1 MPKVYINSLLTHSLS
16 YHVPFLT
23 SYHIFIS
30 IAPEMTTWRLDYER
44 AVQQQGSIKLD
55 VVRTILIGP
64 SANGKSTLKHLLVHD
79 ESVDITRSTPVLET
93 PAIVSL
99 SSEQFAAKEASSSWK
114 VVSDESMAACIR
126 IACRGRD
133 YQAVSLNPI
142 TRLARGARS
151 LFKHRGN
158 EKKSGTKSKESQIPI
173 AHPHCQPMPPEQKEV
188 LQPSF
193 ALKQAHK
200 ALLNNLGT
208 GVEDQILQTA
218 RFVHLLDSGG
228 QPPFQDALPLLLQ
241 VPCTYVLV
249 FDASQDLNKPL
260 CITYRCEGASE
271 EEQANSE
278 TGWEMILR
286 LLSSVHTLAQKC
298 SRSMADFQEKGGCLL
313 QFRIL
318 LVGTFKDRLIREGR
332 LQEAIEAIN
341 KHIKALEKKPY
352 YKHIARDSNGR
363 PFFLINNRMYLD
375 TVGNA
380 EEEQACLSDLRRL
393 LSDPTASLKL
403 QVPLGWFQFEL
414 VTRQVKEKFFK
425 VSVLQKSAL
434 KLKCVSHAKEFH
446 SLLTLFHF
454 LGFFTYFQQE
464 GISNIVC
471 TDNTVFLKEV
481 SKLLAVQYLC
491 VPKTQAVQAF
501 KEKGILTLDEHLADE
516 LGLSKELDRPWL
528 LRVLCHLGLTACYA
542 ESDAGLPKY
551 FFPAALRSQ
560 GMPELAAGS
569 VEPLLVGFV
578 FKEDAFDATHDMP
591 RGIFCHLAVEL
602 AANRGWTV
610 IPEQSTRLAIKFR
623 WKELGVIIEESVG
636 FIRVVPILSIHT
648 ACDVDKLHD
657 HCHAVMSAI
666 KEAVKESAQAVFG
679 DQFTDRANVDLGF
692 LCPCAIQSPHL
703 AVPSGGSIVCQMT
716 QADQRLLQA
725 HRVWFSQVQGAEVS
739 VSHSVLMCLL
749 CVHAMVIQVYI
760 HVIHPM
766 YPSVHYIYIVI

>member
-1 MPKVYINSLLTHSLS
+1 
-16 YHVPFLT
+16 
-23 SYHIFIS
+23 
-30 IAPEMTTWRLDYER
+30 MTTWRSEYER
-44 AVQQQGSIKLD
+44 AVQRQGSITLD
-55 VVRTILIGP
+55 VIRTIFIGP

-133 YQAVSLNPI
+133 YQAVPLNPF
-142 TRLARGARS
+142 TRLAQGARS
-151 LFKHRGN
+151 IFKHRGN
-158 EKKSGTKSKESQIPI
+158 EKSGTNSKEAQNPI
-173 AHPHCQPMPPEQKEV
+173 ACPHSQPMPPEQEEEKEAV
-188 LQPSF
+188 QPSL
-193 ALKQAHK
+193 ALEQAHT

-208 GVEDQILQTA
+208 GVEDQLLQTA

-249 FDASQDLNKPL
+249 FDASQDLDKPL
-260 CITYRCEGASE
+260 HITYRCEGATE

-278 TGWEMILR
+278 TGWEMLLR

-298 SRSMADFQEKGGCLL
+298 SRSMADFQEKGGHLP
-313 QFRIL
+313 QIRIL

-332 LQEAIEAIN
+332 LQEAIEELN
-341 KHIKALEKKPY
+341 RRIKSLEKKPY
-352 YKHIARDSNGR
+352 FKHIARDSNGQ
-363 PFFLINNRMYLD
+363 PFFLINNKMYLD
-375 TVGNA
+375 AVGNA
-380 EEEQACLSDLRRL
+380 KEEQACLSDLRRL
-393 LSDPTASLKL
+393 LSDPSASLKL

-425 VSVLQKSAL
+425 VSELQKFAL
-434 KLKCVSHAKEFH
+434 ELKYVSHAKEFR

-481 SKLLAVQYLC
+481 SKLLAVQYLR

-516 LGLSKELDRPWL
+516 LSLSKELDQPWL

-542 ESDAGLPKY
+542 QSGAGLPKY

-560 GMPELAAGS
+560 GTQELAAGS
-569 VEPLLVGFV
+569 VEPLLVAFV
-578 FKEDAFDATHDMP
+578 FKQDAFDATHDMP
-591 RGIFCHLAVEL
+591 RGLFCHLAVEL
-602 AANRGWTV
+602 AVNRGWTV
-610 IPEQSTRLAIKFR
+610 IPEQSTRLAFKFR
-623 WKELGVIIEESVG
+623 WKELVVIIEESVG
-636 FIRVVPILSIHT
+636 FIRVVPIVSIHT
-648 ACDVDKLHD
+648 ACDADKLHD
-657 HCHAVMSAI
+657 RCHAVMLTI
-666 KEAVKESAQAVFG
+666 KKAVEESAQAVFG

-716 QADQRLLQA
+716 QTDQRLLQA

-739 VSHSVLMCLL
+739 VSFCSDGPYLCACNGYMDIYACDPSSMYMSVYYTYL
-749 CVHAMVIQVYI
+749 VIYYI
-760 HVIHPM
+760 HLI
-766 YPSVHYIYIVI
+766 VHILFV

>member
-30 IAPEMTTWRLDYER
+30 IAPKMTTWRLDYER

-93 PAIVSL
+93 LAIVSL
-99 SSEQFAAKEASSSWK
+99 SLEQFAAKEASSSWK

-151 LFKHRGN
+151 LFEHRGN

-298 SRSMADFQEKGGCLL
+298 SRSMADFQEKGGCLP

-375 TVGNA
+375 TVGM
-380 EEEQACLSDLRRL
+380 
-393 LSDPTASLKL
+393 
-403 QVPLGWFQFEL
+403 
-414 VTRQVKEKFFK
+414 
-425 VSVLQKSAL
+425 
-434 KLKCVSHAKEFH
+434 
-446 SLLTLFHF
+446 
-454 LGFFTYFQQE
+454 
-464 GISNIVC
+464 
-471 TDNTVFLKEV
+471 
-481 SKLLAVQYLC
+481 
-491 VPKTQAVQAF
+491 PK
-501 KEKGILTLDEHLADE
+501 KN
-516 LGLSKELDRPWL
+516 RP
-528 LRVLCHLGLTACYA
+528 A
-542 ESDAGLPKY
+542 
-551 FFPAALRSQ
+551 
-560 GMPELAAGS
+560 
-569 VEPLLVGFV
+569 
-578 FKEDAFDATHDMP
+578 
-591 RGIFCHLAVEL
+591 
-602 AANRGWTV
+602 
-610 IPEQSTRLAIKFR
+610 
-623 WKELGVIIEESVG
+623 
-636 FIRVVPILSIHT
+636 
-648 ACDVDKLHD
+648 
-657 HCHAVMSAI
+657 
-666 KEAVKESAQAVFG
+666 
-679 DQFTDRANVDLGF
+679 
-692 LCPCAIQSPHL
+692 
-703 AVPSGGSIVCQMT
+703 
-716 QADQRLLQA
+716 
-725 HRVWFSQVQGAEVS
+725 
-739 VSHSVLMCLL
+739 
-749 CVHAMVIQVYI
+749 
-760 HVIHPM
+760 
-766 YPSVHYIYIVI
+766 

>member
-1 MPKVYINSLLTHSLS
+1 
-16 YHVPFLT
+16 
-23 SYHIFIS
+23 
-30 IAPEMTTWRLDYER
+30 MTTWRSEYER
-44 AVQQQGSIKLD
+44 AVQRQGSITLD
-55 VVRTILIGP
+55 VVRTIFIGP

-99 SSEQFAAKEASSSWK
+99 SSEQFAAKEAFSSWK

-133 YQAVSLNPI
+133 YQAVPLNPF
-142 TRLARGARS
+142 TRLAQGARS
-151 LFKHRGN
+151 IFKHRGN
-158 EKKSGTKSKESQIPI
+158 EKKSGTKSKEAQNPI
-173 AHPHCQPMPPEQKEV
+173 ARPHSQPMPPEQEEEKEV
-188 LQPSF
+188 VQPSL
-193 ALKQAHK
+193 ALEQAHT

-208 GVEDQILQTA
+208 GVEDQLLQTA

-249 FDASQDLNKPL
+249 FDASQDLDKPL
-260 CITYRCEGASE
+260 RITYRCEGATE
-271 EEQANSE
+271 EEQTNLE
-278 TGWEMILR
+278 TGWEMLLR

-298 SRSMADFQEKGGCLL
+298 SRSMANFQEKGGHLP
-313 QFRIL
+313 QIRIL

-332 LQEAIEAIN
+332 LQEAIEELN
-341 KHIKALEKKPY
+341 RRIKSLEKKPY
-352 YKHIARDSNGR
+352 YKHIARDSKGR

-393 LSDPTASLKL
+393 LSDPAASLKL

-425 VSVLQKSAL
+425 VSELQKSAL
-434 KLKCVSHAKEFH
+434 KLKCVSRAKEFR

-454 LGFFTYFQQE
+454 LGFFTYFEQE
-464 GISNIVC
+464 EISDIVC
-471 TDNTVFLKEV
+471 TDNNVFLKEV
-481 SKLLAVQYLC
+481 SKLLAVQYQPA
-491 VPKTQAVQAF
+491 PKTQSVEEF

-528 LRVLCHLGLTACYA
+528 FRILCHLGLTACYA
-542 ESDAGLPKY
+542 QSDAGLPKY

-560 GMPELAAGS
+560 GTPELAAGS
-569 VEPLLVGFV
+569 VEPLLVAFV
-578 FKEDAFDATHDMP
+578 FKQDAFDATHDMP

-602 AANRGWTV
+602 AVNRGWTV

-623 WKELGVIIEESVG
+623 WKELVLIIEESVG
-636 FIRVVPILSIHT
+636 FIRVVPIISSHT
-648 ACDVDKLHD
+648 DCNADKLHD
-657 HCHAVMSAI
+657 RCHAVMSTI
-666 KEAVKESAQAVFG
+666 KEAVEESARAVFG

-692 LCPCAIQSPHL
+692 LCSCTIQSPHL
-703 AVPSGGSIVCQMT
+703 AVRSGGSIVCQMSQT
-716 QADQRLLQA
+716 DQRLLQA
-725 HRVWFSQVQGAEVS
+725 YHVWFSQVQGAEVS
-739 VSHSVLMCLL
+739 VILS
-749 CVHAMVIQVYI
+749 
-760 HVIHPM
+760 
-766 YPSVHYIYIVI
+766 